1 MSRAGLGT
9 TSIMQAI
16 VLGSAAGG
24 GVPQWNCRCPVCR
37 LAWAGDPRV
46 TPRTQSALAVSADGD
61 RWLLLNASPDLRA
74 QIAAT
79 PALHPRA
86 GERHSPI
93 AAVLLTNGDV
103 DHIAGLLTLR
113 ESQPFILFG
122 TAETLAL
129 VGQNQVFDV
138 VNPAFVERRQVAL
151 GAPFS
156 PLPGLTLEMFSVPG
170 KVPLWREDAE
180 LVLGAETE
188 GTVGVVIT
196 CADKRLVYIPGCAA
210 VTAEVRARL
219 AGADLL
225 LFDGTLFRDDEMI
238 RSGTGVKTGA
248 RMGHLSMSGPGGTM
262 ALLEDVPVKRR
273 AFIHINNTNPALV
286 DGSPER
292 SAVEAAGWIVTRD
305 GMEFSL

>member
-1 MSRAGLGT
+1 
-9 TSIMQAI
+9 MQAI

-46 TPRTQSALAVSADGD
+46 APRTQSALAVSADGD

-86 GERHSPI
+86 GDRDSPI
-93 AAVLLTNGDV
+93 AAVVLTNGDV

-113 ESQPFILFG
+113 ESQPFAVFG

-129 VGQNQVFDV
+129 IEGNRVFDV
-138 VNPAFVERRQVAL
+138 VNPGFVPRYRVAL
-151 GAPFS
+151 GEAFS

-170 KVPLWREDAE
+170 KVPLWREGAD

-196 CADKRLVYIPGCAA
+196 CAEKRLVYIPGCAA
-210 VTAEVRARL
+210 VTEAVRTRM

-225 LFDGTLFRDDEMI
+225 LFDGTLYRDDEMI
-238 RSGTGVKTGA
+238 QSGTGVKTGA
-248 RMGHLSMSGPGGTM
+248 RMGHLSMAGPDGTV
-262 ALLEDVPVKRR
+262 ALLRDVPVKRR
-273 AFIHINNTNPALV
+273 AFIHINNTNPALI

-292 SAVEAAGWIVTRD
+292 QAVEAEGWIVTRD
-305 GMEFSL
+305 GMEFAL